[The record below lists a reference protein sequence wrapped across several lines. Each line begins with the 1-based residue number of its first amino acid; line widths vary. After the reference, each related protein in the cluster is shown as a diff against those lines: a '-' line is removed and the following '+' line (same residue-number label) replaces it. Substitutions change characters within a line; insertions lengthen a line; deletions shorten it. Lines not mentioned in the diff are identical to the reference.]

1 MFSGHAGHDVVPDKE
16 SNVLQ
21 GQEHLFHLD
30 GQIKHKLELIN
41 NYVDKQSNL
50 HLIGHSIG
58 CWLILELLRDNENL
72 TMRLKSVNLLFPT
85 LQKMAEAP
93 NGYFIN
99 NILRKFHSF
108 ILFLYFIVSLLPTLI
123 VSFLVTLYLRIS
135 SLPKQY
141 LKYILK
147 FLNPKVGEKIL
158 FLAYNEMDTVKCLNN
173 EALNKIRHLTN
184 IIYSS
189 HDGWAPVSYMEDVH
203 KNHPEIPMTEVNIEH
218 AFVLKS
224 SEQVAEM
231 VSHFIKTKI

>member
-1 MFSGHAGHDVVPDKE
+1 MFD
-16 SNVLQ
+16 
-21 GQEHLFHLD
+21 LD
-30 GQIKHKLELIN
+30 GQLKHKLELIN

-85 LQKMAEAP
+85 LQKMAESP
-93 NGYFIN
+93 NGYFLN
-99 NILRKFHSF
+99 NILRKFHTF
-108 ILFLYFIVSLLPTLI
+108 ILFLYLVVSLLPTVI
-123 VSFLVTLYLRIS
+123 VNFLVTIYLRIF
-135 SLPKQY
+135 SLPTQY

-158 FLAYNEMDTVKCLNN
+158 FLAYNEMDTVKCLNY
-173 EALNKIRHLTN
+173 EALNKMKHLIN

-189 HDGWAPVSYMEDVH
+189 HDNWAPVSYIEDVH
-203 KNHPEIPMTEVNIEH
+203 KYQPEIPMTEVNIDH

-231 VSHFIKTKI
+231 VTQFIKIKM